1 MTMITWR
8 DTFFFIIG
16 VVVGAFL
23 WHIRVI
29 FGRGY
34 RPAGNQA
41 AAQAQ
46 VAAQHHQGPGQNVN
60 LRARNIWDVD
70 EV

>member
-1 MTMITWR
+1 MITWR
-8 DTFFFIIG
+8 DLLFFIIG
-16 VVVGAFL
+16 VMVGAFL
-23 WHIRVI
+23 WHKWVI
-29 FGRGY
+29 FRGN
-34 RPAGNQA
+34 RPAVNQA